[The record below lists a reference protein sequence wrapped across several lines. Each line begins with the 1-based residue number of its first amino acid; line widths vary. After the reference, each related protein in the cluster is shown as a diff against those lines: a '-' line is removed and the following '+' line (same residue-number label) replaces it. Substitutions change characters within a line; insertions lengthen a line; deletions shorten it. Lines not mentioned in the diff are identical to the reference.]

1 MRVWPWHSGKT
12 GLQPKDGLPRPRG
25 SVTLSESLRRLGQLP
40 LQGVGRKDVALPTS
54 PRLAAAVGSGEEAPC
69 GPATLPPGARAAT
82 PGPGGTAG
90 GSHAL
95 RGEGHSRQV
104 RLLLILCPKCWAG
117 AAPRRSPAGR
127 PAQGPSRPGR
137 PPACAPR
144 SASRWSVGDH
154 DVRPTDDAPGPP
166 GPASLPASRPPTGRP
181 PAERARAVSAPVGTQ
196 LHGGGLPPQR
206 QGSDACL
213 SND

>member
-12 GLQPKDGLPRPRG
+12 GLQPKTGLPRPRG

-54 PRLAAAVGSGEEAPC
+54 PRLAAAVGSGVEAPC
-69 GPATLPPGARAAT
+69 GPAALPPGARAAT

-104 RLLLILCPKCWAG
+104 RLLLILRPKRWAG
-117 AAPRRSPAGR
+117 AAPAAAQWDAPPRVLPGPGDLRPALPGPLLAGASVTTTYDRPTMPQARRAPLPFPPRVLPRVAPLGGTRTCRFRPRGNTASRRRPSPA
-127 PAQGPSRPGR
+127 
-137 PPACAPR
+137 
-144 SASRWSVGDH
+144 
-154 DVRPTDDAPGPP
+154 APG
-166 GPASLPASRPPTGRP
+166 
-181 PAERARAVSAPVGTQ
+181 
-196 LHGGGLPPQR
+196 QR
-206 QGSDACL
+206 CMFVE
-213 SND
+213 